1 MTIALVGGGS
11 GGHITPILAVAAEL
25 KRAKPDIKL
34 IYIGQKGDPIA
45 AVPTASPLID
55 EAYLIQA
62 GKFRRYHGVGMWQIF
77 DIQTVLKNIRDFFLT
92 LVGIGQSYRLL
103 GRLKPAAIF
112 TPGGFVG
119 VPVGL
124 AAHWHHVPFVTH
136 DLDALPGL
144 ANRINARHAAI
155 HAVAMPVELYPYPKD
170 KTVYV
175 GVPTAKDFVP
185 VDMTLMHSY
194 RKEVDLIQYDPVI
207 FVIGGGQGAQRL
219 NEAVKAVSSDLLA
232 RYPKLAIIHTA
243 GGANEQAVTTAYD
256 KLITA
261 TDRSRVVVKGFL
273 NDVFRYSGAADVVIT
288 RAGAT
293 NMAEFAVQH
302 KPIIVVPNPQ
312 LTGGHQV
319 KNAEHLQQA
328 GAISLVTEAE
338 IASTDNAA
346 LLSAIQGLLDHKEVA
361 AQLGQRLGTYANQN
375 AAAELAKLIL
385 SVTGQGNAA

>member
-119 VPVGL
+119 V
-124 AAHWHHVPFVTH
+124 
-136 DLDALPGL
+136 PGL